1 MRLTNALLPAALI
14 AFALTAC
21 RQQTDDNIAIDETN
35 TANAQIE
42 TLPPDEI
49 AGNDAAIN
57 EADDAGSEQPSP
69 PDTPEAALIP
79 GQYRGRW
86 GMVPADCEQGRSDA
100 KGLMTIGEKTI
111 RFYESTATLSERRP
125 AKANSFS
132 GEFTFTG
139 EGQRWEKVMTLTR
152 TGNTLERAD
161 GEGRLTYR
169 RCRYAGYLG
178 RRRAGAGRHAERAGR
193 SQ

>member
-1 MRLTNALLPAALI
+1 MKLTNALLPAALF
-14 AFALTAC
+14 AFTLVAC
-21 RQQTDDNIAIDETN
+21 QQQSDDNIAIDETN
-35 TANAQIE
+35 TANEQIE

-86 GMVPADCEQGRSDA
+86 GMVLADCEQGRSDA

-111 RFYESTATLSERRP
+111 RFYESTASLKERRP
-125 AKANSFS
+125 AIATSFA
-132 GEFTFTG
+132 GLFGFTG
-139 EGQRWEKVMTLTR
+139 EGQSWEKVMTFTR
-152 TGNTLERAD
+152 TGDTLKRAEKDGTFTYER
-161 GEGRLTYR
+161 
-169 RCRYAGYLG
+169 C
-178 RRRAGAGRHAERAGR
+178 
-193 SQ
+193 S